1 MSFFQDVISDVVP
14 SIYASAMGMS
24 RDQMILILSAIN
36 VDQLKIDLAEKNL
49 VNLIFFFRFL
59 KIRPAEK
66 IVCHIARE
74 KSIFFSLEKMHL
86 FLRVEFWEI
95 RF

>member
-1 MSFFQDVISDVVP
+1 MIYLKIYRIQSLKMSFFQDVISDVVP

-49 VNLIFFFRFL
+49 VNLIFF
-59 KIRPAEK
+59 
-66 IVCHIARE
+66 
-74 KSIFFSLEKMHL
+74 SDFSK
-86 FLRVEFWEI
+86 FDPQKK
-95 RF
+95 